1 MSTDR
6 PTFYVLIGS
15 GGFEES
21 REGAR
26 IPQLMVCSWGPAEV
40 AAADTW
46 SGGAVLQHQEA
57 KCREAAAGGQGGGEA
72 CFPVGLLLPSSL
84 LPALFFLCSFPLF
97 FSTLPVPPF
106 EWRDTLAVG
115 SVSFSSVQISN
126 FWRRYWVLGTP
137 SCLLGMINQ
146 VGVGRGQA
154 LSSFPSCQRNR
165 SSSGLGALA
174 LNPLLLNQ
182 STCFLPLPYFTF
194 FFSLFSSF
202 SLWSL
207 SCVNGMGTQLQE
219 GPFQPWI
226 QLSLSWVLHL
236 CRLRK

>member
-15 GGFEES
+15 GGLEES

-26 IPQLMVCSWGPAEV
+26 ITQLMVCSWGPAEV

-72 CFPVGLLLPSSL
+72 CFPVGLLLPSFL
-84 LPALFFLCSFPLF
+84 LPALFPPSCPLLFMLLPLF

-115 SVSFSSVQISN
+115 SVSFSSVQTFN

-137 SCLLGMINQ
+137 SCLLGMINK

-154 LSSFPSCQRNR
+154 FFSFPSCQRNR

-174 LNPLLLNQ
+174 LDPLLLNQ
-182 STCFLPLPYFTF
+182 STCFLLLPYFTF
-194 FFSLFSSF
+194 LFSLFSSF

-219 GPFQPWI
+219 GLMFFNHESN
-226 QLSLSWVLHL
+226 SL
-236 CRLRK
+236 